1 MKPILVAIF
10 GDKGTVDEYRTF
22 EVLECLSYTRDRD
35 RRQAHF
41 GRAYAKVMEREARSR
56 RG

>member
-1 MKPILVAIF
+1 LKPYLVAMF
-10 GDKGTVDEYRTF
+10 GEKGTVDEYRTF

-41 GRAYAKVMEREARSR
+41 SRAYAKVMKREARSR
-56 RG
+56 RT

>member
-1 MKPILVAIF
+1 MMPILVAMF
-10 GDKGTVDEYRTF
+10 GAKGTVDEYRTF